1 MQQNLFKYLI
11 IKSFIVTI
19 FNCGIALGQ
28 ENIFFK
34 TYSATEGLPS
44 GTINEIWKDKKGFLW
59 LLSENTLTRFD
70 GYDFITYRNKP
81 NDSTSISS
89 ASVYKAVS
97 DSSGNTFFQTYNS
110 ICKYDY
116 STGKFKQI
124 LKYSAYTDIS
134 YFAARN
140 RTIYCIYDKHLILID
155 GTTEKTSRIKMPDS
169 LTTRGRIYIYHK
181 NSSLYLLNSNSIFKF
196 NLRTFRFEEISLV
209 KKDHTHHLTTDL
221 GNIYIFEM
229 NNTLYIS
236 EPGHLFK
243 LNFEGNQFDEIT
255 PRDAE
260 LNPGRLK
267 RTNDRQINDFII
279 KSDGSGEIHRID
291 LINGTYQ
298 TLDLKKDPISGI
310 KSSGEIT
317 GIFHGDQNTIWVTGY
332 HSGLI
337 SINLERF
344 NLENVK
350 YYNKKNSNITS
361 EYCNAVFDGND
372 NVIWFFS
379 PSHGLIKGE
388 KTHRVFNTINPE
400 TESNLNVP
408 TNAKNIRAIY
418 ETKSGKLTIGSLSR
432 LSQLDTKT
440 AYSKI
445 ENSTVLFKTPISSI
459 TMDKDSNLWFGT
471 WGKRS
476 IYRLNPTNNIITP
489 IISDSSRFVF
499 NDRFF
504 RCVYNDGNKLY
515 FGAAG
520 GYLLEINLKP
530 NNIPEYETIFIPLN
544 PKDQKV
550 STIFTITSYTRD
562 TLLIGSASGLFLYDK
577 KKKTISGIKYKFPS
591 ASIFN
596 NADIRS
602 LLVDSLYLWVGTN
615 SNGLYQY
622 NLKTGDVKN
631 YTAEDGLPDNSIYTM
646 IFDKHLNIW
655 MGTNK
660 GISKINS
667 RTSTIQAFSYK
678 DGITFDEFNTNAI
691 CTLSDGQL
699 AFGGINGLIIF
710 NPDSVS
716 GTLANPVPE
725 LIRFTVNNT
734 VLALQPSYNLKHY
747 ENYITFQFAALN
759 NYRNDEIQY
768 AYKLEGLDNE
778 WNYCGKRRF
787 STYANLKPGK
797 YTLKVKCTNPH
808 GIWSN
813 SELSIP
819 FKIEVPWF
827 KSWIFFGSIFT
838 LASVAIFG
846 LFRFRLQQKTKLLTI
861 RDSIARDLHDEIGS
875 NLSTISIFNEV
886 AKESIHKNKEGIL
899 PVLDK
904 ISEYTQ
910 ISQEAMSDIV
920 WMIDSKN
927 DKFENI
933 IVKMR
938 TLAAET
944 IGTTSSMKLH
954 LNFDEN
960 AKSLKIGMKQRKNL
974 YMIYKESINNII
986 KYANCKNVW
995 IDLVVNEHLVKLIIS
1010 DDGQGFDPKTATGN
1024 GLIYMKKRAEELEA
1038 MFNVDS
1044 IIGKGTSVTLEFRL

>member
-1 MQQNLFKYLI
+1 MIKNRRKILYHFILSLVLFNLTYVKGQQ
-11 IKSFIVTI
+11 
-19 FNCGIALGQ
+19 
-28 ENIFFK
+28 NIFFK

-70 GYDFITYRNKP
+70 GYDFVTYRNKA

-97 DSSGNTFFQTYNS
+97 DTNGNTFFQTYNS
-110 ICKYDY
+110 ISKYDY
-116 STGKFKQI
+116 STGNFKQI
-124 LKYSAYTDIS
+124 LKYSAYNEVS

-140 RTIYCIYDKHLILID
+140 GTIFCVYDKNLILID
-155 GTTEKTSRIKMPDS
+155 GTTEKIRRIKLPNS
-169 LTTRGRIYIYHK
+169 LSSKGRIYIYHK
-181 NSSLYLLNSNSIFKF
+181 NSSLYLLNSNSIFKL
-196 NLRTFRFEEISLV
+196 NLITFRFEEIKLV
-209 KKDHTHHLTTDL
+209 LNDNHHRLTSDL
-221 GNIYIFEM
+221 GNIYTFEM
-229 NNTLYIS
+229 DNSLYMS
-236 EPGHLFK
+236 EPGHLYK
-243 LNFEGNQFDEIT
+243 LNLEETCFEEVT
-255 PRDAE
+255 PREAE

-267 RTNDRQINDFII
+267 RTNDRQINNYII

-291 LINGTYQ
+291 LIKGTYK
-298 TLDLKKDPISGI
+298 TLDLKKDPLSGI

-317 GIFHGDQNTIWVTGY
+317 GIFHGSQNSIWVTGY

-337 SINLERF
+337 SVNLDKF
-344 NLENVK
+344 NLESVK

-361 EYCNAVFDGND
+361 EYCNAVFDGKD

-388 KTHRVFNTINPE
+388 KTRSVFKTINPD
-400 TESNLNVP
+400 TENNFNVP
-408 TNAKNIRAIY
+408 TNSKNVRAIF
-418 ETKSGKLTIGSLSR
+418 ETEPGKITIGSLLK
-432 LSQLDTKT
+432 LSQLDIKNPNAPIKT
-440 AYSKI
+440 NDIHFGS
-445 ENSTVLFKTPISSI
+445 PISCI
-459 TMDKDSNLWFGT
+459 TMDSDSNLWLGT

-476 IYRLNPTNNIITP
+476 IYRLNLRNHKVTP
-489 IISDSSRFVF
+489 IINDSSRFVF

-504 RCVYNDGNKLY
+504 RCVYKDQNKLY

-520 GYLLEINLKP
+520 GYLLEISLDPKDP
-530 NNIPEYETIFIPLN
+530 DKYETSFIPLN
-544 PKDQKV
+544 PKDNKI
-550 STIFTITSYTRD
+550 STIFTITSYLKD
-562 TLLIGSASGLFLYDK
+562 KLLIGSASGLFIFDK
-577 KKKTISGIKYKFPS
+577 KSKNISAIKNSFSS
-591 ASIFN
+591 AAIFN

-602 LLVDSLYLWVGTN
+602 LLVDSHHLWIGTN
-615 SNGLYQY
+615 SNGLYKF
-622 NLKTGDVKN
+622 NLRSGEVKN
-631 YTAEDGLPDNSIYTM
+631 FTTDDGLPDNSIYTM
-646 IFDKHLNIW
+646 IYDNHTNIW

-660 GISKINS
+660 GIAKINS
-667 RTSTIQAFSYK
+667 KTSSIQAFSYK

-691 CTLSDGQL
+691 CALSDGLL
-699 AFGGINGLIIF
+699 AFGGINGLILF

-716 GTLANPVPE
+716 GNSENDIPE
-725 LIRFTVNNT
+725 LIRLTVNNT
-734 VLALQPSYNLKHY
+734 ILPLQGKYKLKHF
-747 ENYITFQFAALN
+747 ENYISFQFAALN
-759 NYRNDEIQY
+759 NYRNDEIQF
-768 AYKLEGLDNE
+768 AYKLEGLDEN

-787 STYANLKPGK
+787 STYANLQPGK
-797 YTLKVKCTNPH
+797 YVLKVKCTNPH

-819 FKIEVPWF
+819 FEIEVPWF
-827 KSWIFFGSIFT
+827 KSWLFFAAIFVTISAG
-838 LASVAIFG
+838 IFG

-886 AKESIHKNKEGIL
+886 AKESIYKNKDGIL

-954 LNFDEN
+954 LNFDEK

-995 IDLVVNEHLVKLIIS
+995 IDLIVNEHVVKLIIS
-1010 DDGQGFDPKTATGN
+1010 DDGQGFDPKNASGN
-1024 GLIYMKKRAEELEA
+1024 GLTYMKKRAEELEA

-1044 IIGKGTSVTLEFRL
+1044 IIGKGTTITLEFSL

>member
-1 MQQNLFKYLI
+1 MNPFKAKVLI
-11 IKSFIVTI
+11 IKILIATFFHCS
-19 FNCGIALGQ
+19 IALGQ

-34 TYSATEGLPS
+34 TYSTTEGLPS

-70 GYDFITYRNKP
+70 GYDFVTYRNKA

-89 ASVYKAVS
+89 ASVYKAVN
-97 DSSGNTFFQTYNS
+97 DSAGNTFFHTYNS
-110 ICKYDY
+110 ISKYNY
-116 STGKFKQI
+116 ANGKFKQI
-124 LKYSAYTDIS
+124 LKFSAYTDIS
-134 YFAARN
+134 YFGARN
-140 RTIYCIYDKHLILID
+140 NTIFCVYDKQLILID
-155 GTTEKTSRIKMPDS
+155 GSTEKISRFKLPDS
-169 LTTRGRIYIYHK
+169 LTIKGRITIYHK
-181 NSSLYLLNSNSIFKF
+181 NSSLYLLNNNSIFKF
-196 NLRTFRFEEISLV
+196 NLKTYHFEELVLSSLDYS
-209 KKDHTHHLTTDL
+209 KQLSNEP
-221 GNIYIFEM
+221 GNAYIFEM
-229 NNTLYIS
+229 DNTLFIS
-236 EPGHLFK
+236 EPGHLYK
-243 LNFEGNQFDEIT
+243 LNFEGSQFNEIT
-255 PRDAE
+255 PREAE
-260 LNPGRLK
+260 LNPARLK
-267 RTNDRQINDFII
+267 RTNDRQIQNFII

-298 TLDLKKDPISGI
+298 TLDLKQDPLSGI

-337 SINLERF
+337 SINLDKF
-344 NLENVK
+344 NLQNVK

-361 EYCNAVFDGND
+361 EYCNAVFDGKD

-388 KTHRVFNTINPE
+388 KTRRVFKTLNPDSE
-400 TESNLNVP
+400 NNFNVP
-408 TNAKNIRAIY
+408 TNSKNVRAIL
-418 ETKSGKLTIGSLSR
+418 ETQPNRIVVGSLSK
-432 LSQLDTKT
+432 LNMLSIDKYSSTINYNSQLL
-440 AYSKI
+440 
-445 ENSTVLFKTPISSI
+445 NFPISCI
-459 TMDKDSNLWFGT
+459 TLDSDSNLWLGT

-476 IYRLNPTNNIITP
+476 IYRLNLRNNVIKPVIN
-489 IISDSSRFVF
+489 DSSRFIF

-504 RCVYNDGNKLY
+504 RCVYKDENTLY
-515 FGAAG
+515 FGASG
-520 GYLLEINLKP
+520 GYLLEIKLNP
-530 NNIPEYETIFIPLN
+530 TAPENFESTFIPLN
-544 PKDQKV
+544 PKDQKI
-550 STIFTITSYTRD
+550 STIFTITSFDKQR
-562 TLLIGSASGLFLYDK
+562 LLIGSASGLFIYNK
-577 KKKTISGIKYKFPS
+577 KSKNISGIKTAFPN
-591 ASIFN
+591 AEIFN
-596 NADIRS
+596 NADVRS
-602 LLVDSLYLWVGTN
+602 LLIDATYLWIGTN
-615 SNGLYQY
+615 SNGLYRY
-622 NLKTGDVKN
+622 NLKSGEVKN
-631 YTAEDGLPDNSIYTM
+631 FTTDDGLPDNSIYTM
-646 IFDKHLNIW
+646 IFDKHMNIW

-660 GISKINS
+660 GISKIN
-667 RTSTIQAFSYK
+667 TQTVAFQAFSFK

-691 CTLSDGQL
+691 CKLSDGHL
-699 AFGGINGLIIF
+699 VFGGINGLIVF

-716 GTLANPVPE
+716 GNLENVVPE

-734 VLALQPSYNLKHY
+734 ILPLQEKYNLQHF
-747 ENYITFQFAALN
+747 ENYISFQFAALN

-768 AYKLEGLDNE
+768 AYKLEGLDDN

-797 YTLKVKCTNPH
+797 YTLKIKCTNPH
-808 GIWSN
+808 GIWST

-819 FKIEVPWF
+819 FEIEVPWF
-827 KSWIFFGSIFT
+827 KSWIFFTVIFLT
-838 LASVAIFG
+838 ISATIYG

-886 AKESIHKNKEGIL
+886 AKESIHKNKDGII

-995 IDLVVNEHLVKLIIS
+995 IDLIVNEHVVKLIIS
-1010 DDGQGFDPKTATGN
+1010 DDGQGFDPKNARGN
-1024 GLIYMKKRAEELEA
+1024 GLTYMKKRAEELEA
-1038 MFNVDS
+1038 VFNVDS
-1044 IIGKGTSVTLEFRL
+1044 ILGKGTSVTLEFSL

>member
-1 MQQNLFKYLI
+1 MQKNIHILLTI
-11 IKSFIVTI
+11 NIFIAAFV
-19 FNCGIALGQ
+19 FPHFSWGQ
-28 ENIFFK
+28 ENIYFK
-34 TYSATEGLPS
+34 TYSTTEGLPS

-70 GYDFITYRNKP
+70 GYDFVTYRNKA

-97 DSSGNTFFQTYNS
+97 DSAGNTFFQTYNS
-110 ICKYDY
+110 ISKYNY

-124 LKYSAYTDIS
+124 LKFSAYTDIS
-134 YFAARN
+134 SFGSRN
-140 RTIYCIYDKHLILID
+140 RIIYCIYNKQLLLID
-155 GTTEKTSRIKMPDS
+155 GITDKESRYKLPES
-169 LTTRGRIYIYHK
+169 LISKGRIFVYAT
-181 NSSLYLLNSNSIFKF
+181 NSSFFLFNNNVAYKF
-196 NLRTFRFEEISLV
+196 NLRTFQFEEILIKTIDGV
-209 KKDHTHHLTTDL
+209 NHLTQDI
-221 GNIYIFEM
+221 GNSYFFEM
-229 NNTLYIS
+229 DNTIYIS
-236 EPGHLFK
+236 EPGHLYK
-243 LNFEGNQFDEIT
+243 LNFEGNSFIEVAG
-255 PRDAE
+255 RDAE

-267 RTNDRQINDFII
+267 RTNDRQIKNFII
-279 KSDGSGEIHRID
+279 KSDGSGEIGRID

-298 TLDLKKDPISGI
+298 SLDLKKDPLSGI
-310 KSSGEIT
+310 KSNGEIT
-317 GIFHGDQNTIWVTGY
+317 GVFQGDQHTIWVTGY

-337 SINLERF
+337 SIDLEKF
-344 NLENVK
+344 TLENVR

-361 EYCNAVFDGND
+361 ENCNAIFDGKD

-379 PSHGLIKGE
+379 PSNGLIKGE
-388 KTHRVFNTINPE
+388 KIRHVFKTINPE
-400 TESNLNVP
+400 PEINFKVP
-408 TNAKNIRAIY
+408 TNAKNIRAIL
-418 ETKSGKLTIGSLSR
+418 ETQPGTITIGSLSR
-432 LSQLDTKT
+432 LNQLDIKNP
-440 AYSKI
+440 YSGF
-445 ENSTVLFKTPISSI
+445 ENSRLLLQSPISCI
-459 TMDKDSNLWFGT
+459 TIDQDSNLWLGT

-476 IYRLNPTNNIITP
+476 IYRLNLKTNAITP
-489 IISDSSRFVF
+489 IISDSSKFVF

-504 RCVYNDGNKLY
+504 RCVHKENNKLY
-515 FGAAG
+515 FGASG
-520 GYLLEINLKP
+520 GYLLEITHYPSEQRKF
-530 NNIPEYETIFIPLN
+530 ETSFIPLN
-544 PKDQKV
+544 PKGQNT
-550 STIFTITSYTRD
+550 STIFTIISFD
-562 TLLIGSASGLFLYDK
+562 KDKLLIGSASGLFIYDK
-577 KKKTISGIKYKFPS
+577 NLKNISPIKNIFPS
-591 ASIFN
+591 SAIFN
-596 NADIRS
+596 NADVRS
-602 LLVDSLYLWVGTN
+602 LIIDQNTLWVGTN
-615 SNGLYQY
+615 GNGLYQF
-622 NLKTGDVKN
+622 NLKSGAVTNFTTD
-631 YTAEDGLPDNSIYTM
+631 DGLPDNSIYTM
-646 IFDKHLNIW
+646 IFDKQKNIW

-660 GISKINS
+660 GISKIDS
-667 RTSTIQAFSYK
+667 QTSTIQAFSFK
-678 DGITFDEFNTNAI
+678 DGISFDEFNTNAV
-691 CTLSDGQL
+691 CSLTDGRL
-699 AFGGINGLIIF
+699 AFGGINGLIVF
-710 NPDSVS
+710 SPDSVS
-716 GTLANPVPE
+716 GNIVNPIPE
-725 LIRFTVNNT
+725 IIRFSVNNT
-734 VLALQPSYNLKHY
+734 EFPLASNYHLKHY
-747 ENYITFQFAALN
+747 ENYISFQFAALN

-768 AYKLEGLDNE
+768 AYKLEGLDEN

-797 YTLKVKCTNPH
+797 YTLKIKCTNQH

-813 SELSIP
+813 NELSIS

-827 KSWIFFGSIFT
+827 KSWIFFGSIFIFT
-838 LASVAIFG
+838 SIAIFG

-1010 DDGQGFDPKTATGN
+1010 DDGQGFDPKNASGN